1 MNTANFLSIPASI
14 VPDQEIL
21 VFEDVRLTYADTLA
35 RVRRL
40 AASLAALG
48 VERGDAI
55 AALDTNSHRYV
66 EAYYAAATLGA
77 VFVPLNYRA
86 KAPELRHM
94 LATARARMVIVGA
107 RYRSALAAV
116 LPELPDVRHVI
127 AFDPAAADGGPTHDA
142 LVAGAAGERD
152 EAEIEE
158 HDTTILMYTSGT
170 TALPKGVML
179 THHDFT
185 TYVCGTVEL
194 ADGSPRGT
202 ALVCVPL
209 YHIAGATAAMTTLFA
224 GRKLV
229 LMRQFDA
236 ATWLRLVEEERVTH
250 AFLVPTMVKQLLDA
264 PELGTRDLSSLQSLA
279 YGGAAMPL
287 AVVRRAID
295 AFPPSVGFVNAFG
308 QTETTSTLTI
318 LGPEDHRLTGSG
330 DEVEAKLR
338 RLTSIG
344 RPLPDVE
351 LRIVDEEGRAL
362 PPGAVGEIVVRTP
375 RVMKGYAGDAGA
387 SGVDGDGWLHT
398 RDMGWIDE
406 AGYAFLAGRKDDMII
421 RGGENIAPA
430 EVEATLQLHP
440 AVDEAAVIGV
450 ADVEWG
456 QRVAAAVAL
465 RPGRQVTADELV
477 EFCRARLASFKKPE
491 IVRFFPTLPKN
502 PLGKILRRELR
513 AAFAA
518 EPRGG
523 ASPGASD

>member
-1 MNTANFLSIPASI
+1 VNTANFLSIPASI
-14 VPDQEIL
+14 FPDQEIL
-21 VFEDVRLTYADTLA
+21 VFEGARFTYAQTLV

-40 AASLAALG
+40 AAALAGLG
-48 VERGDAI
+48 IGRGDAI
-55 AALDTNSHRYV
+55 AVLDTNSHRYV

-77 VFVPLNYRA
+77 VFVPVNYRA
-86 KAPELRHM
+86 KVPELRHM
-94 LATARARMVIVGA
+94 LAAARVRTVLVGS
-107 RYRSALAAV
+107 RYAATLAGIAA
-116 LPELPDVRHVI
+116 ELPSLRHKVGTDAPPPGGGATVEELI
-127 AFDPAAADGGPTHDA
+127 ASAGGE
-142 LVAGAAGERD
+142 GEERAID
-152 EAEIEE
+152 ED
-158 HDTTILMYTSGT
+158 DTTILMYTSGT

-209 YHIAGATAAMTTLFA
+209 YHIAGATAVMTTLFA

-236 ATWLRLVEEERVTH
+236 AMWLRLVEEERVTH

-264 PELGTRDLSSLQSLA
+264 PDFGRRDLSSLESLS

-287 AVVRRAID
+287 SVLRRAIEML
-295 AFPPSVGFVNAFG
+295 PPTVGFVNAFG

-318 LGPEDHRLTGSG
+318 LGPEDHRLTGG
-330 DEVEAKLR
+330 TTEVEAKLR

-351 LRIVDEEGRAL
+351 LKIVGEGGSDLAT
-362 PPGAVGEIVVRTP
+362 GEVGEIVVRTP
-375 RVMKGYAGDAGA
+375 RVMKGYAGDAA
-387 SGVDGDGWLHT
+387 PSGVDAGGWMHT

-406 AGYAFLAGRKDDMII
+406 AGYVFLAGRKDDMII

-430 EVEATLQLHP
+430 EVEATLELHP
-440 AVDEAAVIGV
+440 DVEEAAVVGLP
-450 ADVEWG
+450 DVEWG

-465 RPGRQVTADELV
+465 RPGAHVTADELS
-477 EFCRARLASFKKPE
+477 EFCRSRLASFKKPE
-491 IVRFFPTLPKN
+491 IVRFFSALPKN
-502 PLGKILRRELR
+502 AMGKILRRDIR
-513 AAFAA
+513 AAFGDDRAQD
-518 EPRGG
+518 G
-523 ASPGASD
+523 